1 MYIVV
6 NKFKDLED
14 NDYLYKIGKV
24 YPHEKREVSEKR
36 IKELSTKNNKLKKV
50 LIKEVDILDLN
61 QEQLC
66 EVATIEGID
75 LKMLILEKLNAADN
89 EVNDNQKLKEVQE
102 KAKGLGI
109 EFSNDMSV
117 EELNKLVEKKSEDK

>member
-14 NDYLYKIGKV
+14 NEYLYDVGKV
-24 YPHEKREVSEKR
+24 YPHEKKDVKEER
-36 IKELSTKNNKLKKV
+36 IKELSTKKNTLKKV
-50 LIKEVDILDLN
+50 LIKEVDISDLN
-61 QEQLC
+61 QDQLC

-89 EVNDNQKLKEVQE
+89 EVNDNQKLKEIQE
-102 KAKGLGI
+102 KAKDLGI

-117 EELNKLVEKKSEDK
+117 EELNKLVEKKSKDK

>member
-14 NDYLYKIGKV
+14 NDYLYKIGNV
-24 YPHEKREVSEKR
+24 YPHEKREVSEER

-89 EVNDNQKLKEVQE
+89 EVNDNQKLKEIQE
-102 KAKGLGI
+102 KAKDLGI

-117 EELNKLVEKKSEDK
+117 E

>member
-14 NDYLYKIGKV
+14 NEYFYDVGKV
-24 YPHEKREVSEKR
+24 YPHEKKDVSEER
-36 IKELSTKNNKLKKV
+36 IKELSTKKNKLKKV
-50 LIKEVDILDLN
+50 LIKEVDISDLN
-61 QEQLC
+61 PEQLC

-89 EVNDNQKLKEVQE
+89 EVNDNQKLKEIQE
-102 KAKGLGI
+102 KAKDLGI

-117 EELNKLVEKKSEDK
+117 EELNKLIEKKSKDK

>member
-14 NDYLYKIGKV
+14 NEYLYDVGKV
-24 YPHEKREVSEKR
+24 YPHEKKDVKEER
-36 IKELSTKNNKLKKV
+36 IKELSTKKNKLKKV
-50 LIKEVDILDLN
+50 LIKEVDISDLN

>member
-14 NDYLYKIGKV
+14 NEYLYDIGKV
-24 YPHEKREVSEKR
+24 YPHKKKNISEER
-36 IKELSTKNNKLKKV
+36 IKELTTKKNKLKKV
-50 LIKEVDILDLN
+50 LIKEVDIAELN

-75 LKMLILEKLNAADN
+75 LNKLILEKLNSADN
-89 EVNDNQKLKEVQE
+89 KVSDNQKLKEVQE
-102 KAKGLGI
+102 KAKELGI
-109 EFSNDMSV
+109 EFSNDMSI
-117 EELNKLVEKKSEDK
+117 EELNKLIEEKSKDK